1 MARGD
6 AGDSC
11 AGSIGVRFDSNVV
24 DEAEV
29 DDVAG
34 NFGVVTV
41 AQSREDVGFSES
53 RGWKCSLQW
62 RDLGGWEGWYPPPP
76 PCGKVGQVYE
86 VKALRQASPVP
97 DCPGILIYSLL

>member
-53 RGWKCSLQW
+53 RGWKCSLHW
-62 RDLGGWEGWYPPPP
+62 CDLGGWEGWYPPPVEKWGKYMKLRRLGRP
-76 PCGKVGQVYE
+76 PRYLTARE
-86 VKALRQASPVP
+86 F
-97 DCPGILIYSLL
+97 

>member
-1 MARGD
+1 MARRD
-6 AGDSC
+6 AGNSC
-11 AGSIGVRFDSNVV
+11 AGSIGVGFDSNAV

-29 DDVAG
+29 DDVAR

-53 RGWKCSLQW
+53 RGWKGSLH
-62 RDLGGWEGWYPPPP
+62 RCDLSGWGVCPP

-86 VKALRQASPVP
+86 VKALRQASPVH
-97 DCPGILIYSLL
+97 DCPEILIYPLL